1 MKINEIKDAV
11 AHHRKAIYKGAEYT
25 VTGFRGYKPRNR
37 IDVKYAIE
45 LLDRSKNSVVY
56 AEVEAVEVKNG

>member
-11 AHHRKAIYKGAEYT
+11 AHHRKAIYKGAEYI